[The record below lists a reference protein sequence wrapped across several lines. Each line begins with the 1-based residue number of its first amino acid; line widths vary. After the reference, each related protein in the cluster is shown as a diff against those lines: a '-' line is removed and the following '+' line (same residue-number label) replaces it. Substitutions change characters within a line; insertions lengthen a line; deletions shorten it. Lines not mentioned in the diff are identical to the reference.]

1 MAAELKPREMTAK
14 QRKFAEAFAVHRNG
28 ARAYR
33 EVYGRNI
40 NENTAYSCAWKL
52 LRKAKVYE
60 LVKAREEDA
69 LIRNGISQDMIIQE
83 WKSIAF
89 SDVTGVTNAS
99 LDHLDQ
105 LPVNVRRAIKKVKH
119 VITQF
124 GETTEIELYSKISA
138 LEKLSEI
145 AGLTKE
151 RETNITLNQQNNT
164 TVNEITVRVIR
175 PNEAT

>member
-1 MAAELKPREMTAK
+1 MPTELKPRELTAK

-28 ARAYR
+28 VKAYR
-33 EVYGRNI
+33 EVYGGHV
-40 NENTAYSCAWKL
+40 NERAAAVCAWKL
-52 LRKAKVYE
+52 LRKANIYTI
-60 LVKAREEDA
+60 VKQLENDA
-69 LIRNGISQDMIIQE
+69 LLRNGISQDMIIQE

-89 SDVTGVTNAS
+89 SDVTGVTGAN
-99 LDHLDQ
+99 LDQ
-105 LPVNVRRAIKKVKH
+105 LEQLPLSVRRAIKKVKH

-151 RETNITLNQQNNT
+151 REINVDASTNNT
-164 TVNEITVRVIR
+164 QININVV
-175 PNEAT
+175 

>member
-1 MAAELKPREMTAK
+1 MPTELKPRELTAK

-28 ARAYR
+28 VKAYR
-33 EVYGRNI
+33 EVYRPDANEGVAASSAWRTLRNV
-40 NENTAYSCAWKL
+40 
-52 LRKAKVYE
+52 KVYQE
-60 LVKAREEDA
+60 VKRLEQDA
-69 LIRNGISQDMIIQE
+69 LARNGINQDMIIQE

-89 SDVTGVTNAS
+89 SDVTGVTSAS
-99 LDHLDQ
+99 LNQLDE
-105 LPVNVRRAIKKVKH
+105 LPISVRRAIKKVKH

-151 RETNITLNQQNNT
+151 REINVDASTTNSQ
-164 TVNEITVRVIR
+164 VNIYLS
-175 PNEAT
+175 